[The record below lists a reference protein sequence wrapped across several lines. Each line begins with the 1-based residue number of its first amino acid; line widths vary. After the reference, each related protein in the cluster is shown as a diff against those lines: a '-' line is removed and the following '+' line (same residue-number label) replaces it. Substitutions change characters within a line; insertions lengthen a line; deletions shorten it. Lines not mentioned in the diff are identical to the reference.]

1 MKPSS
6 DPTKL
11 DNPLTIDEEDDDFD
25 IVINNSGKE
34 AYNPF
39 APHKDDSDE
48 IVLIN
53 KTDDSAEIPIPQF
66 DGQSKKCLY
75 EKNLIDSDSI
85 TENDTLD
92 SLTTFISTLD
102 HYEAL
107 LNKRKKEKTT
117 TFDSFQ
123 QLIPAPQE
131 NDLKVSSIL
140 TYIFSIQSNLKEKF
154 RDIVMMKDAL
164 S

>member
-6 DPTKL
+6 DPPKL
-11 DNPLTIDEEDDDFD
+11 ENPLTIDEEDDDFD

-39 APHKDDSDE
+39 APQKDDSEE

-53 KTDDSAEIPIPQF
+53 NADGSAADIPIPKF
-66 DGQSKKCLY
+66 EVESKKCLD

-85 TENDTLD
+85 TDNDTFD

-123 QLIPAPQE
+123 QLLPAREE
-131 NDLKVSSIL
+131 NDLKVSANQVFIL
-140 TYIFSIQSNLKEKF
+140 YSRILK
-154 RDIVMMKDAL
+154 R

>member
-6 DPTKL
+6 DPPKL

-25 IVINNSGKE
+25 IVIHNSGKE

-39 APHKDDSDE
+39 APHKDDSEE

-53 KTDDSAEIPIPQF
+53 NTDGSVEIPVPQF
-66 DGQSKKCLY
+66 EGESKKCLD
-75 EKNLIDSDSI
+75 EKDHIDSDSI
-85 TENDTLD
+85 TENDTFD

-107 LNKRKKEKTT
+107 LNKRKKDKTT

-123 QLIPAPQE
+123 QLLPPREE
-131 NDLKVSSIL
+131 NDLKVSISEFNIPYSLIL
-140 TYIFSIQSNLKEKF
+140 KRS
-154 RDIVMMKDAL
+154 
-164 S
+164 